1 MISLNL
7 ISPDQKHILKLDRA
21 YQLAENL
28 LAVLVLFSII
38 LAVFL
43 IPLNKQSK
51 ELEKAIVL
59 KKEEVQIKNKNL
71 AEKINFLNQQMILM
85 AEIQNEFF
93 NWSNY
98 LIELSKLIPEK
109 ISLSNVANDLST
121 QEIIIKGY
129 AQTRDDLIAFNK
141 NLEASQL
148 FKEVKIPL
156 SNFLTQEAIIFEI
169 TAKVN
174 NIY

>member
-1 MISLNL
+1 M
-7 ISPDQKHILKLDRA
+7 
-21 YQLAENL
+21 
-28 LAVLVLFSII
+28 
-38 LAVFL
+38 
-43 IPLNKQSK
+43 
-51 ELEKAIVL
+51 
-59 KKEEVQIKNKNL
+59 
-71 AEKINFLNQQMILM
+71 
-85 AEIQNEFF
+85 
-93 NWSNY
+93 
-98 LIELSKLIPEK
+98 LSKLIPEK